1 MDIKINN
8 ISDKFKKGVSM
19 VLVFATL
26 SGCSFNNSSKKNKDA
41 DDVYESF
48 STLEYTTNINDN
60 ISKTYD
66 SSKEVINVSLGN
78 VAYFK
83 ELDIPSEQV
92 SEYEN
97 MNGVDRVKF
106 SVCDSKNCDYIPGI
120 EYVVRDDDNNVID
133 HFVSGI
139 DDYIIKGLKPDKT
152 YTIEEI
158 NALEDY
164 GNALSVYKFTMEDYP
179 NEFKDKKDDYY
190 FCYTVSVT
198 KEKVSDEIL
207 DAYKDSNKGNFLV
220 GAYSKD
226 DSDYIDGVDFLVT
239 DLDNNLIDQWTSTK
253 RTHVVSDLADGEYV
267 VRVVEPKEGYQ
278 FSYVDGRS
286 SEILGDDTSNSFV
299 VYIKNGE
306 YMDGNEADSLKCGC
320 IFYFDKS
327 KRYVRSLNKR

>member
-1 MDIKINN
+1 MNIKINN

-41 DDVYESF
+41 GDVYESF

-152 YTIEEI
+152 YTIE
-158 NALEDY
+158 
-164 GNALSVYKFTMEDYP
+164 KMT
-179 NEFKDKKDDYY
+179 EFVKKRL
-190 FCYTVSVT
+190 
-198 KEKVSDEIL
+198 DEIT
-207 DAYKDSNKGNFLV
+207 K
-220 GAYSKD
+220 
-226 DSDYIDGVDFLVT
+226 I
-239 DLDNNLIDQWTSTK
+239 NLYDI
-253 RTHVVSDLADGEYV
+253 
-267 VRVVEPKEGYQ
+267 
-278 FSYVDGRS
+278 
-286 SEILGDDTSNSFV
+286 
-299 VYIKNGE
+299 
-306 YMDGNEADSLKCGC
+306 
-320 IFYFDKS
+320 
-327 KRYVRSLNKR
+327 